1 MVVNNEEINIDKKR
15 IAWKQTRNVNILFTY
30 TNYLIDNYYS

>member
-15 IAWKQTRNVNILFTY
+15 KQTRNVNILFTY